1 MDQNQN
7 SFSNYSSTPPQN
19 PVLDNPIVDK
29 IIPNTKPKRV
39 GPIVAILVVVLII
52 LVAGIYLVSKQF
64 EVVSPNNDTANL
76 APQSN
81 TIIQDTE
88 QTDTNSAAVSATIA
102 PISNTNDDLDSLQ
115 NDLDA
120 SLNGLDAQQI

>member
-19 PVLDNPIVDK
+19 PVQNSQYLNTAIPI
-29 IIPNTKPKRV
+29 TKPKRV

-52 LVAGIYLVSKQF
+52 LIAGIYLVSKQF
-64 EVVSPNNDTANL
+64 EVVSPNTDTAIL
-76 APQSN
+76 DRQTN
-81 TIIQDTE
+81 TENQTIEQDNV
-88 QTDTNSAAVSATIA
+88 DSSPVSATVE
-102 PISNTNDDLDSLQ
+102 PISNTSDDLNSLQ

>member
-7 SFSNYSSTPPQN
+7 SFSTYSSTPPQI
-19 PVLDNPIVDK
+19 PVQDTPIVDTMV
-29 IIPNTKPKRV
+29 PNTKPKRV

-52 LVAGIYLVSKQF
+52 VIAGIYLVSKQF
-64 EVVSPNNDTANL
+64 EVVRPTNDTASL
-76 APQSN
+76 TPQSN
-81 TIIQDTE
+81 TETQNIE